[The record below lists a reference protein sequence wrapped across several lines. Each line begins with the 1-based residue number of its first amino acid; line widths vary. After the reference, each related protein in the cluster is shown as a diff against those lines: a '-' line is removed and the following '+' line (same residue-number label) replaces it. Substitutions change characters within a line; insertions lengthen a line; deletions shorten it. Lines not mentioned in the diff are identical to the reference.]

1 MLRISD
7 ENLRSEISSAREWRD
22 KHLRHWRGM
31 KERFAGLGYRSDTSY
46 DYDHDIENIIG
57 QYVSLVLPRV
67 AYDVPRVHVTA
78 DDPENNKRAQA
89 LELGMNQW
97 CKRSAIRPVLQQL
110 ATDMCMT
117 WGVGLVTPEPV
128 KHLRRI
134 DMGGAGLMPRIY
146 RIAPERFFIDP
157 AAETAREARYLGH
170 EDKMDLDDLLVQA
183 ESDTA
188 FDLDIV
194 REIKA
199 GYDKRDEDYARASI
213 SIPDRNEVTIIEMWI
228 PELEI
233 EGAKEGEHHGG
244 LVRLIEDSESS
255 TRLAGEPKPY
265 YGPACGPYT
274 VFGAYTVPS
283 DVYPLGPMTMA
294 LPLIEETNDHAKTM
308 SLSAAAYRRLV
319 LVDSR
324 GSKMAQDVA
333 STPDMFVVPAEN
345 MDRDRVV
352 PLEIGGVTQQQMAY
366 QNIMA
371 ARLDRLTGMSE
382 VIRGSISGEATATE
396 VSTAS
401 ASSSLRLG
409 YIQRQ
414 FADQVNSLMYKAAW
428 YIINDDTEVPLGQQA
443 ASYGLPARAKGS
455 EMGIDL
461 AEMTLDVQ
469 AYSMERTSEA
479 LQQRR
484 AVELMQIVGN
494 VGQQVAAMPF
504 INWDRL
510 MAIVGDALNVPDM
523 GDILN
528 AGELK
533 KAVEQARQAQQSQM
547 QEQQAQ
553 AASQQAAARSRMQT
567 GPSDAAQEL
576 RNQERSARG
585 GGGF

>member
-1 MLRISD
+1 MLRINE
-7 ENLRSEISSAREWRD
+7 ENLRDEIRSARDWRD
-22 KHLRHWRGM
+22 KHLRQWRGM
-31 KERFAGLGYRSDTSY
+31 KERFAGLAYRSDVSY
-46 DYDHDIENIIG
+46 DHQHDIENIIG
-57 QYVSLVLPRV
+57 QYVSLVLPRM
-67 AYDVPRVHVTA
+67 AYDVPRIHVTA
-78 DDPENNKRAQA
+78 DDPANNKRASA

-97 CKRSAIRPVLQQL
+97 AKRSALRPTLQQL
-110 ATDMCMT
+110 ATDMTMC

-134 DMGGAGLMPRIY
+134 DMGGAGLMPRVY
-146 RIAPERFFIDP
+146 RIAPEKFFIDP
-157 AAETAREARYLGH
+157 AAETAREARYFGH
-170 EDKMDLDDLLVQA
+170 EYNMDLDDLLVQA
-183 ESDTA
+183 ESDDA
-188 FDLDIV
+188 FDLDVV
-194 REIKA
+194 RDLKA
-199 GYDKRDEDYARASI
+199 SYDRQREEYARGAVSV
-213 SIPDRNEVTIIEMWI
+213 PDRNEVTIIEMWV
-228 PELEI
+228 PELEV
-233 EGAKEGEHHGG
+233 EGAKDGVHHGG
-244 LVRLIEDSESS
+244 LVRLVEDAEGSAQ
-255 TRLAGEPKPY
+255 LAGEPQPY

-308 SLSAAAYRRLV
+308 SYSAAAYRRLV
-319 LVDSR
+319 MVDSR

-366 QNIMA
+366 QNIMS

-382 VIRGSISGEATATE
+382 VIRGSVSGDATATE

-401 ASSSLRLG
+401 ASSGLRLG

-414 FADQVNSLMYKAAW
+414 FADAVNSAMYKCAW
-428 YIINDDTEVPLGQQA
+428 YIVNDDTEIPLGPQA
-443 ASYGLPARAKGS
+443 SSFGLPARAKGS

-484 AVELMQIVGN
+484 AVELLQIVGN

-504 INWDRL
+504 INWERL
-510 MAIVGDALNVPDM
+510 TAIVGDALNIPDM

-528 AGELK
+528 VEEMK
-533 KAVEQARQAQQSQM
+533 KAVEQAQQAQQAQM
-547 QEQQAQ
+547 QEKEAQ

-567 GPSDAAQEL
+567 GPADATQEL

-585 GGGF
+585 RGGF

>member
-170 EDKMDLDDLLVQA
+170 EYKMDLDDLLVQA

-199 GYDKRDEDYARASI
+199 GYDKRDEDYSRASI

-382 VIRGSISGEATATE
+382 VIRGSVSGEATATE

-504 INWDRL
+504 INWERL

-533 KAVEQARQAQQSQM
+533 KAVEQAQQAQQAQM

>member
-1 MLRISD
+1 MLRID
-7 ENLRSEISSAREWRD
+7 NDNLRDEISSAREWRE

-31 KERFAGLGYRSDTSY
+31 KERFAGLGYRSDASY
-46 DYDHDIENIIG
+46 DYEYDIENIIG

-89 LELGMNQW
+89 LELAMNQW
-97 CKRSAIRPVLQQL
+97 CKRSATRPTLQQI

-146 RIAPERFFIDP
+146 RIAPEKFFIDP
-157 AAETAREARYLGH
+157 AAETAREARYFGH
-170 EDKMDLDDLLVQA
+170 EYKMDLDDLLVQA
-183 ESDTA
+183 ESDSA
-188 FDLDIV
+188 FDLEVV
-194 REIKA
+194 RDVKA
-199 GYDKRDEDYARASI
+199 SYDRKNEEYARASI
-213 SIPDRNEVTIIEMWI
+213 SVPDRNEVTIIEMWI
-228 PELEI
+228 PELEV

-244 LVRLIEDSESS
+244 LVRLIEDTEGSCQ
-255 TRLAGEPKPY
+255 LAGEPKPY

-274 VFGAYTVPS
+274 VFGAYSVPS

-308 SLSAAAYRRLV
+308 SYSAAAYRRLV

-324 GSKMAQDVA
+324 GTKMAQDVA

-345 MDRDRVV
+345 MDRDRVI
-352 PLEIGGVTQQQMAY
+352 PLEIGGVTEQQMAY

-371 ARLDRLTGMSE
+371 ARIDRLTGMSE
-382 VIRGSISGEATATE
+382 VIRGSVTGDATATE

-414 FADQVNSLMYKAAW
+414 FADAVNSLMYKAAW
-428 YIINDDTEVPLGQQA
+428 YIINDDTEVPLGPKA
-443 ASYGLPARAKGS
+443 AAFKLPPKAKGRD
-455 EMGIDL
+455 MGIDL
-461 AEMTLDVQ
+461 TEMTLDVQ

-504 INWDRL
+504 INWERL

-528 AGELK
+528 AKELK
-533 KAVEQARQAQQSQM
+533 KAIEQAQQAQQAQM
-547 QEQQAQ
+547 QEQEAQ

-567 GPSDAAQEL
+567 GPADASQEL

-585 GGGF
+585 RGGF